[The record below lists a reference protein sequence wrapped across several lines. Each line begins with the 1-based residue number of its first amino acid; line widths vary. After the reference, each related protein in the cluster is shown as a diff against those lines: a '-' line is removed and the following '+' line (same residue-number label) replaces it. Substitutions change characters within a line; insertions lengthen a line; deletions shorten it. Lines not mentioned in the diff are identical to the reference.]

1 MITHRPMKLFVFA
14 ACLLAGSAMQGFAAD
29 SDNTTN
35 PQAVQPTSM
44 DSTQVQSATPDQ
56 PATSNRLTYMR
67 TAEFTP
73 QAARQAGDG
82 RDALHTDRRWPQ
94 LESCINATNT
104 PEAFNSCLANALLQD
119 STGAAASLL
128 GR

>member
-82 RDALHTDRRWPQ
+82 PRDQARQRRSA
-94 LESCINATNT
+94 EV
-104 PEAFNSCLANALLQD
+104 E
-119 STGAAASLL
+119 
-128 GR
+128 